1 MTESSG
7 KFEPTHAPIAFLV
20 AKDRSGTTL
29 LQTMLDS
36 HPNICAP
43 LESRFVLHLKNKYH
57 SKTIWNKSLKTQF
70 VKNLFKEQKMVL
82 FWELDQDALIERLER
97 SEE

>member
-43 LESRFVLHLKNKYH
+43 LESRFVLHLKSRYQHKVH
-57 SKTIWNKSLKTQF
+57 WNDRLKARFT
-70 VKNLFKEQKMVL
+70 KDLFEEEKMVL
-82 FWELDQDALIERLER
+82 LWELDMDALKQDRK
-97 SEE
+97 SVV